1 MLRKVASKVAWVGRT
16 ASMVFG
22 LALVLAL
29 IFGVASMALG
39 ANGQPFILGSLNNT
53 ANALTRLTGNVN
65 GSAMQIVNN
74 NAGADVS
81 ALSLAVQDGEAPMR
95 VSSDARVPNL

>member
-29 IFGVASMALG
+29 VFGALSVALAH
-39 ANGQPFILGSLNNT
+39 T
-53 ANALTRLTGNVN
+53 
-65 GSAMQIVNN
+65 GSA
-74 NAGADVS
+74 GYFTS
-81 ALSLAVQDGEAPMR
+81 TTTTSLQR
-95 VSSDARVPNL
+95 